1 MKTSEMINEIA
12 KAMSLAQSQMTPAST
27 DSTNPH
33 FRSKYANLE
42 SVIDAFRIPL
52 CSNGLAFWQDVTTT
66 ESQVMISTRI
76 IHSSGQWVEFGPL
89 CIPVGKK
96 DAHGI
101 GSATTYGKRYAL
113 CAAMG
118 VAPGE
123 IDDDASGAVA
133 SVHGHV
139 PGSHVE
145 KPKTK
150 VVETPK
156 PSYLENCIVQGQVE
170 TIQKLIEQCEEGY
183 VTKLNKH
190 LLDSGWPT
198 YAHIPQDKYN
208 IIITGINKNI
218 EINKKNNG

>member
-1 MKTSEMINEIA
+1 MKTSDTINEIA
-12 KAMSLAQSQMTPAST
+12 KAMSLAQSQMTAAYT

-52 CSNGLAFWQDVTTT
+52 CSNGLAFWQDVATT
-66 ESQVMISTRI
+66 ETQVMIYTRI

-89 CIPVGKK
+89 CIPIGKK

-123 IDDDASGAVA
+123 VDDDANEAVT

-139 PGSHVE
+139 PGSKKE
-145 KPKTK
+145 KSKTK
-150 VVETPK
+150 TE
-156 PSYLENCIVQGQVE
+156 ENPEDEAPITHEQVRQLHQVADE
-170 TIQKLIEQCEEGY
+170 CDPEYIAKVY
-183 VTKLNKH
+183 
-190 LLDSGWPT
+190 GWLK
-198 YAHIPQDKYN
+198 DKGVN
-208 IIITGINKNI
+208 GFDGINSSKLFNSVI
-218 EINKKNNG
+218 GGMKKNAQIYKAGKDV